1 MRSLEAQ
8 GGVMTSE
15 EAKNF
20 EKTTRFEE
28 KLRLRTWDDQAKV
41 AGAEVE
47 PIEVYRELLVR
58 DLSRTST

>member
-1 MRSLEAQ
+1 
-8 GGVMTSE
+8 MTPE